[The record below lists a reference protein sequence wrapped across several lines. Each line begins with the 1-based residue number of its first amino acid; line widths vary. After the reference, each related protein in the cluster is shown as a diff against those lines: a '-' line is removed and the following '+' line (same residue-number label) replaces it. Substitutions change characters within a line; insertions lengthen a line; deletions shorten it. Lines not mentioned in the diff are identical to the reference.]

1 MEASGDEIQLGQA
14 SFESWDEYF
23 MSLTFFVAMK
33 SKDRSTKVGA
43 VIVNS
48 LNGIVSTGY
57 NGFPRK
63 VDDDVK
69 ERHERPLKY
78 LYVEHAERNSLY
90 NAAISGARA
99 QGGKLYTQWI
109 PCADC
114 ARGIIQNGIIE
125 VVHFYPLESEMMRFI
140 TLRNDWKESAE
151 EGLKMFSE
159 SGVKV
164 RRYVGPLKTS
174 IYQVCGERISV
185 P

>member
-1 MEASGDEIQLGQA
+1 MEDETNLAQA
-14 SFESWDEYF
+14 SFSSWDEYF
-23 MSLTFFVAMK
+23 MSLAFFVAMK

-43 VIVNS
+43 IIVNG

-63 VDDDVK
+63 VDDDVP

-78 LYVEHAERNSLY
+78 LYMEHAERNALD
-90 NAAISGARA
+90 NAALSGARM
-99 QGGKLYTQWI
+99 QGGTLYTQWV

-114 ARGIIQNGIIE
+114 ARGIIQNGMAE

-140 TLRNDWKESAE
+140 ILRNDWKASAE
-151 EGLKMFSE
+151 ESMKMLSE
-159 SGVKV
+159 AGVKV
-164 RRYVGPLKTS
+164 RHYGGSLKTS
-174 IYQVCGERISV
+174 IYQVCGERVSI